1 MELADVIG
9 SVGVTLILV
18 AFLANLV
25 GRMPGSSRVYQVL
38 NAVGAGLAC
47 ASSVLV
53 GFWPFVVLEGA
64 WCVAALLALGRVGP
78 FAGDHNQ

>member
-18 AFLANLV
+18 AFLANLA
-25 GRMPGSSRVYQVL
+25 GRMPGSSTVYQVL

-47 ASSVLV
+47 WSSVLV
-53 GFWPFVVLEGA
+53 GFWPFVVLEGV
-64 WCVAALLALGRVGP
+64 WSLAALLALGRVGP
-78 FAGDHNQ
+78 FAQDTAH